1 MASALRKMTSVGA
14 DVRQIA
20 ALLQAKAPKGH
31 MLAYITPQEA
41 ALLKA
46 EGGSGKPQ
54 ADTGI
59 PSFEVGATGGLAY
72 DDSGPGNVVS
82 DSGDGGYVG
91 EPQQVIAQNSDL
103 YPAGQFSNTPG
114 LMSNFYPSG
123 EKRYGFYGPRLD
135 GSQPSTSRSISAPPP
150 PEISIFGNQPV
161 NYQAEFG
168 GAPIPEIPSTYA
180 QVGQPTTT
188 AELQALAGRLG
199 PTGEA
204 PKTPAEGGYADQLS
218 KALGISKGDLAKLGI
233 TGVQAVLGGKQATQA
248 REAGQAGK
256 RDIQAVAAPYQA
268 KGQELQAAAQRGELT
283 PTGQQAI
290 AAARAQAAQGA
301 ERRGG
306 VGAQQM
312 EAQVQ
317 ALRNQLLQQQ
327 YDYGLKLSGI
337 GDQMALGAIRTGMQ
351 ADQYANQLT
360 SSYFNN
366 IARIAAGTPPAA
378 TPGAT

>member
-1 MASALRKMTSVGA
+1 
-14 DVRQIA
+14 
-20 ALLQAKAPKGH
+20 LQ
-31 MLAYITPQEA
+31 T
-41 ALLKA
+41 
-46 EGGSGKPQ
+46 
-54 ADTGI
+54 
-59 PSFEVGATGGLAY
+59 
-72 DDSGPGNVVS
+72 
-82 DSGDGGYVG
+82 
-91 EPQQVIAQNSDL
+91 
-103 YPAGQFSNTPG
+103 
-114 LMSNFYPSG
+114 
-123 EKRYGFYGPRLD
+123 
-135 GSQPSTSRSISAPPP
+135 
-150 PEISIFGNQPV
+150 
-161 NYQAEFG
+161 
-168 GAPIPEIPSTYA
+168 
-180 QVGQPTTT
+180 
-188 AELQALAGRLG
+188 LAGRLG

-204 PKTPAEGGYADQLS
+204 VKPEKPYADRLAE
-218 KALGISKGDLAKLGI
+218 ALGISKGDLAKLGI
-233 TGVQAVLGGKQATQA
+233 TGVQAVLGGRQATQA
-248 REAGQAGK
+248 REAGQAGR

-268 KGQELQAAAQRGELT
+268 QGQQLQAAAQRGELT

-306 VGAQQM
+306 VGAQQT

-366 IARIAAGTPPAA
+366 IARIAAGTPTA

>member
-1 MASALRKMTSVGA
+1 MASALRKMTTVGA

-46 EGGSGKPQ
+46 EGGSGKPH
-54 ADTGI
+54 ADTGV
-59 PSFEVGATGGLAY
+59 PSFENEFEMTEQDMG
-72 DDSGPGNVVS
+72 
-82 DSGDGGYVG
+82 
-91 EPQQVIAQNSDL
+91 
-103 YPAGQFSNTPG
+103 AGQVPT
-114 LMSNFYPSG
+114 
-123 EKRYGFYGPRLD
+123 D
-135 GSQPSTSRSISAPPP
+135 AGSSMPVDTFVGSAPEISPTISAPPP
-150 PEISIFGNQPV
+150 PEISTFPTGSQFETPTAPV
-161 NYQAEFG
+161 
-168 GAPIPEIPSTYA
+168 APGLA
-180 QVGQPTTT
+180 APTP
-188 AELQALAGRLG
+188 ADLQQYMDIGAGRATALPDQA
-199 PTGEA
+199 PTQDIGLMDRA
-204 PKTPAEGGYADQLS
+204 AKATGLS
-218 KALGISKGDLAKLGI
+218 KDTLARLGI
-233 TGVQAVLGGKQATQA
+233 TGVQALLGGRQATEA
-248 REAGQAGK
+248 REAGQAG
-256 RDIQAVAAPYQA
+256 RREIQAVAAPYQA

-301 ERRGG
+301 QARGG
-306 VGAQQM
+306 VGAQQT

-366 IARIAAGTPPAA
+366 IARIAAGTPTARPEVA
-378 TPGAT
+378 

>member
-20 ALLQAKAPKGH
+20 ALLQAKAPQGH
-31 MLAYITPQEA
+31 MLAYITPKEA

-46 EGGSGKPQ
+46 QGGSGEP
-54 ADTGI
+54 DPETGI
-59 PSFEVGATGGLAY
+59 PSFQDEYGGNEFYSVADMPQESYAGPSSEADTVGLQ
-72 DDSGPGNVVS
+72 P
-82 DSGDGGYVG
+82 
-91 EPQQVIAQNSDL
+91 
-103 YPAGQFSNTPG
+103 QFSET
-114 LMSNFYPSG
+114 
-123 EKRYGFYGPRLD
+123 
-135 GSQPSTSRSISAPPP
+135 ISAAPP
-150 PEISIFGNQPV
+150 PEISTFPMGSQFEPTITQDIAP
-161 NYQAEFG
+161 
-168 GAPIPEIPSTYA
+168 APIAPGLNAPVPADIQQYMDI
-180 QVGQPTTT
+180 G
-188 AELQALAGRLG
+188 AGRATALPDLAPAQEIG
-199 PTGEA
+199 LMDRAAKATG
-204 PKTPAEGGYADQLS
+204 LS
-218 KALGISKGDLAKLGI
+218 KDTLARLGI
-233 TGVQAVLGGKQATQA
+233 TGVQALLGGRQAAQA
-248 REAGQAGK
+248 REAGQAG
-256 RDIQAVAAPYQA
+256 RREIQAVAAPYQA

-306 VGAQQM
+306 VGAQQT

-366 IARIAAGTPPAA
+366 IARIAAGTPAA

>member
-1 MASALRKMTSVGA
+1 MASALRKMTGIGA

-46 EGGSGKPQ
+46 EGGSGKPH
-54 ADTGI
+54 ADTGV
-59 PSFEVGATGGLAY
+59 PSFQPLEMTEQDMGAEQTPSDAGSSMPVDTSVG
-72 DDSGPGNVVS
+72 S
-82 DSGDGGYVG
+82 
-91 EPQQVIAQNSDL
+91 EPQ
-103 YPAGQFSNTPG
+103 FS
-114 LMSNFYPSG
+114 
-123 EKRYGFYGPRLD
+123 
-135 GSQPSTSRSISAPPP
+135 QQISAPPP

-168 GAPIPEIPSTYA
+168 GKYEPAPTPVAPGLPVASPADIQQYMDI
-180 QVGQPTTT
+180 G
-188 AELQALAGRLG
+188 AGRATALPDQEG
-199 PTGEA
+199 PQ
-204 PKTPAEGGYADQLS
+204 KGYADKLS
-218 KALGISKGDLAKLGI
+218 EALGISKGDLGKLGVAGI
-233 TGVQAVLGGKQATQA
+233 QGLLGGKQATQA

-256 RDIQAVAAPYQA
+256 QEIQAVAAPYQA

-366 IARIAAGTPPAA
+366 IARIAAGTPTA
-378 TPGAT
+378 TRTEVTYGTS

>member
-59 PSFEVGATGGLAY
+59 PSFENELDMTEQDMGAGQAPTDAGSSMPVDTSGG
-72 DDSGPGNVVS
+72 S
-82 DSGDGGYVG
+82 
-91 EPQQVIAQNSDL
+91 EPQ
-103 YPAGQFSNTPG
+103 FS
-114 LMSNFYPSG
+114 
-123 EKRYGFYGPRLD
+123 
-135 GSQPSTSRSISAPPP
+135 STVSAAPP
-150 PEISIFGNQPV
+150 PEISSFPAYEPLTV
-161 NYQAEFG
+161 G
-168 GAPIPEIPSTYA
+168 GR
-180 QVGQPTTT
+180 
-188 AELQALAGRLG
+188 ELQPAEYAGAADRLATPTSPAAPTATDVQQYMDMGAGRATALPDQAPAQDVG
-199 PTGEA
+199 LMDRAAKATGM
-204 PKTPAEGGYADQLS
+204 S
-218 KALGISKGDLAKLGI
+218 KDTLARLGI
-233 TGVQAVLGGKQATQA
+233 TGVQALLGGRQATQA

-256 RDIQAVAAPYQA
+256 QEIQAVAAPYQA

-290 AAARAQAAQGA
+290 QAARAQAAQGA
-301 ERRGG
+301 QARGG

-366 IARIAAGTPPAA
+366 IARIAAGTPTA
-378 TPGAT
+378 TRPGVE

>member
-20 ALLQAKAPKGH
+20 ALLQAKAPQGH
-31 MLAYITPQEA
+31 MLAYITPKEA

-46 EGGSGKPQ
+46 QGGSGEPD
-54 ADTGI
+54 AETGI
-59 PSFEVGATGGLAY
+59 PSFQDEYGGNEFYSVADMPQESYAGPSSEADTVGFQ
-72 DDSGPGNVVS
+72 P
-82 DSGDGGYVG
+82 
-91 EPQQVIAQNSDL
+91 
-103 YPAGQFSNTPG
+103 QFSET
-114 LMSNFYPSG
+114 
-123 EKRYGFYGPRLD
+123 
-135 GSQPSTSRSISAPPP
+135 ISAAPP
-150 PEISIFGNQPV
+150 PEISTFPMGSQFEPTITQDVAP
-161 NYQAEFG
+161 
-168 GAPIPEIPSTYA
+168 APIAPGLSAPVPADIQQYMDI
-180 QVGQPTTT
+180 G
-188 AELQALAGRLG
+188 AGRATALPDLAPAQDLG
-199 PTGEA
+199 LMDRAAQATG
-204 PKTPAEGGYADQLS
+204 LS
-218 KALGISKGDLAKLGI
+218 KDTLARLGI
-233 TGVQAVLGGKQATQA
+233 TGVQALLGGRQAAQA
-248 REAGQAGK
+248 REAGQAGR
-256 RDIQAVAAPYQA
+256 RDIQALAAPYQA
-268 KGQELQAAAQRGELT
+268 QGQQLQAAAQRGELT

-317 ALRNQLLQQQ
+317 ALRTQLLQQQ

-366 IARIAAGTPPAA
+366 IARIAAGTPAA

>member
-20 ALLQAKAPKGH
+20 ALLQAKAPQGH

-46 EGGSGKPQ
+46 QGGSGEP
-54 ADTGI
+54 DPETGI
-59 PSFEVGATGGLAY
+59 PSFQDEYGGNEFYSVADMPQESYAGTSSEADTVGFQ
-72 DDSGPGNVVS
+72 P
-82 DSGDGGYVG
+82 
-91 EPQQVIAQNSDL
+91 
-103 YPAGQFSNTPG
+103 QFSET
-114 LMSNFYPSG
+114 
-123 EKRYGFYGPRLD
+123 
-135 GSQPSTSRSISAPPP
+135 ISAAPP
-150 PEISIFGNQPV
+150 PEISTFPMGSQFEPTITQDVAP
-161 NYQAEFG
+161 
-168 GAPIPEIPSTYA
+168 APIAPGLNAPVPADIQQYMDI
-180 QVGQPTTT
+180 G
-188 AELQALAGRLG
+188 AGRATALPDLAPAQDLG
-199 PTGEA
+199 LMDRAAQATG
-204 PKTPAEGGYADQLS
+204 LS
-218 KALGISKGDLAKLGI
+218 KDTLARLGI
-233 TGVQAVLGGKQATQA
+233 TGVQALLGGRQAAQA
-248 REAGQAGK
+248 REAGQAGR
-256 RDIQAVAAPYQA
+256 RDIQALAAPYQA
-268 KGQELQAAAQRGELT
+268 KGQELQASAQRGELT

-317 ALRNQLLQQQ
+317 ALRTQLLQQQ

-366 IARIAAGTPPAA
+366 IARIAAGTPAA

>member
-20 ALLQAKAPKGH
+20 ALLQAKAPQGH

-46 EGGSGKPQ
+46 QGGSGEP
-54 ADTGI
+54 DPETGI
-59 PSFEVGATGGLAY
+59 PSFQDEYGGNEFYSVADMPQESYAGPSSEADTVGFQ
-72 DDSGPGNVVS
+72 P
-82 DSGDGGYVG
+82 
-91 EPQQVIAQNSDL
+91 
-103 YPAGQFSNTPG
+103 QFSET
-114 LMSNFYPSG
+114 
-123 EKRYGFYGPRLD
+123 
-135 GSQPSTSRSISAPPP
+135 ISAAPP
-150 PEISIFGNQPV
+150 PEISTFPMGSQFEPTITQDVAP
-161 NYQAEFG
+161 
-168 GAPIPEIPSTYA
+168 APIAPGLNAPVPADIQQYMDI
-180 QVGQPTTT
+180 G
-188 AELQALAGRLG
+188 AGRATALPDLAPAQDLG
-199 PTGEA
+199 LMDRAAKATG
-204 PKTPAEGGYADQLS
+204 LS
-218 KALGISKGDLAKLGI
+218 KDTLARLGI
-233 TGVQAVLGGKQATQA
+233 TGVQALLGGRQAAQA
-248 REAGQAGK
+248 REAGQAGR
-256 RDIQAVAAPYQA
+256 RDIQALAAPYQA
-268 KGQELQAAAQRGELT
+268 QGQSLQAAAQRGELT

-317 ALRNQLLQQQ
+317 ALRTQLLQQQ

-366 IARIAAGTPPAA
+366 IARIAAGTPAA

>member
-20 ALLQAKAPKGH
+20 ALLQAKAPQGH

-46 EGGSGKPQ
+46 QGGSGEP
-54 ADTGI
+54 DPETGI
-59 PSFEVGATGGLAY
+59 PSFQDEYGGNEFYSVADMPQESYAGPSSEADTVGFQ
-72 DDSGPGNVVS
+72 P
-82 DSGDGGYVG
+82 
-91 EPQQVIAQNSDL
+91 
-103 YPAGQFSNTPG
+103 QFSET
-114 LMSNFYPSG
+114 
-123 EKRYGFYGPRLD
+123 
-135 GSQPSTSRSISAPPP
+135 ISAAPP
-150 PEISIFGNQPV
+150 PEISTFPMGSQFEPTITQDFAP
-161 NYQAEFG
+161 
-168 GAPIPEIPSTYA
+168 APIAPGLNAPVPADIQQYMDI
-180 QVGQPTTT
+180 G
-188 AELQALAGRLG
+188 AGRATALPDLAPAQDLG
-199 PTGEA
+199 LMDRAAKATG
-204 PKTPAEGGYADQLS
+204 LS
-218 KALGISKGDLAKLGI
+218 KDTLARLGI
-233 TGVQAVLGGKQATQA
+233 TGVQALLGGRQAAQA
-248 REAGQAGK
+248 REASQAGK

-290 AAARAQAAQGA
+290 AAARAQAAHGA

-306 VGAQQM
+306 VGAQQT

-366 IARIAAGTPPAA
+366 IARIAAGTPAA
-378 TPGAT
+378 TRPEGA

>member
-1 MASALRKMTSVGA
+1 MTSVGA

-41 ALLKA
+41 ALLKS
-46 EGGSGKPQ
+46 EGGSGKPHE
-54 ADTGI
+54 DTGI
-59 PSFEVGATGGLAY
+59 PSFENEYEMTEQDMGAGQQPQESY
-72 DDSGPGNVVS
+72 SGPSSEAETVGLPPQVS
-82 DSGDGGYVG
+82 
-91 EPQQVIAQNSDL
+91 E
-103 YPAGQFSNTPG
+103 T
-114 LMSNFYPSG
+114 
-123 EKRYGFYGPRLD
+123 
-135 GSQPSTSRSISAPPP
+135 ISAAPP
-150 PEISIFGNQPV
+150 PEISTFPMGSQFETPTAPV
-161 NYQAEFG
+161 
-168 GAPIPEIPSTYA
+168 APGLAAPS
-180 QVGQPTTT
+180 P
-188 AELQALAGRLG
+188 AELQQYMDIGAGRATALPDQAPAQEIG
-199 PTGEA
+199 LMDRAAKATG
-204 PKTPAEGGYADQLS
+204 LS
-218 KALGISKGDLAKLGI
+218 KDTLARLGI

-256 RDIQAVAAPYQA
+256 REIQAVAAPYQA
-268 KGQELQAAAQRGELT
+268 KGQELQSAAQRGELT

-306 VGAQQM
+306 VGAQQT

-366 IARIAAGTPPAA
+366 IARIAAGTPTA

>member
-20 ALLQAKAPKGH
+20 ALLQAKAPQGH

-46 EGGSGKPQ
+46 QGGSGEP
-54 ADTGI
+54 DPETGI
-59 PSFEVGATGGLAY
+59 PSFQDEYGGNEFYSVADMPQESYAGPSSEADTVGFQ
-72 DDSGPGNVVS
+72 P
-82 DSGDGGYVG
+82 
-91 EPQQVIAQNSDL
+91 
-103 YPAGQFSNTPG
+103 QFSET
-114 LMSNFYPSG
+114 
-123 EKRYGFYGPRLD
+123 
-135 GSQPSTSRSISAPPP
+135 ISAAPP
-150 PEISIFGNQPV
+150 PEISTFPMGSQFEPTITQDVAP
-161 NYQAEFG
+161 
-168 GAPIPEIPSTYA
+168 APIAPGLSAPVPADIQQYMDI
-180 QVGQPTTT
+180 G
-188 AELQALAGRLG
+188 AGRATALPDLAPAQEIG
-199 PTGEA
+199 LMDRAAKATG
-204 PKTPAEGGYADQLS
+204 LS
-218 KALGISKGDLAKLGI
+218 KDTLARLGI
-233 TGVQAVLGGKQATQA
+233 TGVQALLGGRQAAQA
-248 REAGQAGK
+248 REAGQAG
-256 RDIQAVAAPYQA
+256 RREIQAVAAPYQA

-306 VGAQQM
+306 VGAQQT

-366 IARIAAGTPPAA
+366 IARIAAGTPAA

>member
-59 PSFEVGATGGLAY
+59 PSFQNESGGNEFYSVGDMPQESYGG
-72 DDSGPGNVVS
+72 
-82 DSGDGGYVG
+82 
-91 EPQQVIAQNSDL
+91 
-103 YPAGQFSNTPG
+103 
-114 LMSNFYPSG
+114 
-123 EKRYGFYGPRLD
+123 
-135 GSQPSTSRSISAPPP
+135 PSTEAETVGSAFQLPETISAPPP
-150 PEISIFGNQPV
+150 PEISISQTQPV
-161 NYQAEFG
+161 DYQAELG
-168 GAPIPEIPSTYA
+168 GAPIPAIPSTMQEA
-180 QVGQPTTT
+180 GQPTTT
-188 AELQALAGRLG
+188 SELQTLAGRLG
-199 PTGEA
+199 PTGEVPKA
-204 PKTPAEGGYADQLS
+204 PSEGGYIDQLS
-218 KALGISKGDLAKLGI
+218 KALGISRGDLGKLGVA
-233 TGVQAVLGGKQATQA
+233 GVQGLLGGRQAAQA
-248 REAGQAGK
+248 AEAGQAGK
-256 RDIQAVAAPYQA
+256 REIQAVAAPYQA

-301 ERRGG
+301 QARGG

-317 ALRNQLLQQQ
+317 ALRQQLLQQQ

-366 IARIAAGTPPAA
+366 IARIAAGTPTARA
-378 TPGAT
+378 EA

>member
-54 ADTGI
+54 EDTGI
-59 PSFEVGATGGLAY
+59 PSFQPLDMTEQDMGAGQQTEESYSGPSSEAETVGSEAIFSDPISYSPPPGKLVSDAYSLPVPGGGERLRVGGAEGFRAAPEAIATPTLTAGGPRPEYDITNRMDATGAIQ
-72 DDSGPGNVVS
+72 D
-82 DSGDGGYVG
+82 
-91 EPQQVIAQNSDL
+91 A
-103 YPAGQFSNTPG
+103 A
-114 LMSNFYPSG
+114 
-123 EKRYGFYGPRLD
+123 K
-135 GSQPSTSRSISAPPP
+135 AP
-150 PEISIFGNQPV
+150 E
-161 NYQAEFG
+161 
-168 GAPIPEIPSTYA
+168 
-180 QVGQPTTT
+180 
-188 AELQALAGRLG
+188 
-199 PTGEA
+199 
-204 PKTPAEGGYADQLS
+204 GYADKLS

-256 RDIQAVAAPYQA
+256 QEIQAVAAPYQA

-366 IARIAAGTPPAA
+366 IARIAAGTPTAA

>member
-20 ALLQAKAPKGH
+20 ALLQAKAPQGH
-31 MLAYITPQEA
+31 MLAYITPKEA

-46 EGGSGKPQ
+46 QGGSGEP
-54 ADTGI
+54 DMETGI
-59 PSFEVGATGGLAY
+59 PSFQDEYGGNEFYSVADMPQESYAGTSSEADTVGFQ
-72 DDSGPGNVVS
+72 P
-82 DSGDGGYVG
+82 
-91 EPQQVIAQNSDL
+91 
-103 YPAGQFSNTPG
+103 QFSET
-114 LMSNFYPSG
+114 
-123 EKRYGFYGPRLD
+123 
-135 GSQPSTSRSISAPPP
+135 ISAAPP
-150 PEISIFGNQPV
+150 PEISTFPMGSQFEPTITQDVAP
-161 NYQAEFG
+161 
-168 GAPIPEIPSTYA
+168 APIAPGLNAPVPADIQQYMDI
-180 QVGQPTTT
+180 G
-188 AELQALAGRLG
+188 AGRATALPDLAPAQDLG
-199 PTGEA
+199 LMDRAAKATG
-204 PKTPAEGGYADQLS
+204 LS
-218 KALGISKGDLAKLGI
+218 KDTLARLGI
-233 TGVQAVLGGKQATQA
+233 TGVQALLGGRQAAQA
-248 REAGQAGK
+248 REAGQAG
-256 RDIQAVAAPYQA
+256 RREIQAVAAPYQA
-268 KGQELQAAAQRGELT
+268 QGQSLQAAAQRGELT

-366 IARIAAGTPPAA
+366 IARIAAGTPAPTRPEVA
-378 TPGAT
+378 

>member
-46 EGGSGKPQ
+46 EGGSGKPHS
-54 ADTGI
+54 DTGI
-59 PSFEVGATGGLAY
+59 PSFENEFETGFE
-72 DDSGPGNVVS
+72 
-82 DSGDGGYVG
+82 GYVQQQAPSDAG
-91 EPQQVIAQNSDL
+91 SSMPVDTSVGSEPV
-103 YPAGQFSNTPG
+103 F
-114 LMSNFYPSG
+114 
-123 EKRYGFYGPRLD
+123 
-135 GSQPSTSRSISAPPP
+135 SQPISAAPP
-150 PEISIFGNQPV
+150 PEISSFPAYEPLTV
-161 NYQAEFG
+161 G
-168 GAPIPEIPSTYA
+168 GR
-180 QVGQPTTT
+180 
-188 AELQALAGRLG
+188 ELQPAEYAGAADRLAAGAVPSVPTAPTPADIQQYMDIGAGRATALPDQA
-199 PTGEA
+199 PTQDIGLMDRA
-204 PKTPAEGGYADQLS
+204 AKATGLS
-218 KALGISKGDLAKLGI
+218 KDTLARLGI
-233 TGVQAVLGGKQATQA
+233 TGVQALLGGRQATEA
-248 REAGQAGK
+248 REAGQAG
-256 RDIQAVAAPYQA
+256 RREIQAVAAPYQA

-306 VGAQQM
+306 VGAQQT

-366 IARIAAGTPPAA
+366 IARIAAGTPAA
-378 TPGAT
+378 TRPEGA

>member
-1 MASALRKMTSVGA
+1 MTSVGA

-20 ALLQAKAPKGH
+20 ALLQAKAPQGH

-46 EGGSGKPQ
+46 QGGSGEP
-54 ADTGI
+54 DPETGI
-59 PSFEVGATGGLAY
+59 PSFQDEYGGNEFYSVADMPQESYAGPSSEADTVGFQ
-72 DDSGPGNVVS
+72 P
-82 DSGDGGYVG
+82 
-91 EPQQVIAQNSDL
+91 
-103 YPAGQFSNTPG
+103 QFSET
-114 LMSNFYPSG
+114 
-123 EKRYGFYGPRLD
+123 
-135 GSQPSTSRSISAPPP
+135 ISAAPP
-150 PEISIFGNQPV
+150 PEISTFPMGSQFEPTITQDFAP
-161 NYQAEFG
+161 
-168 GAPIPEIPSTYA
+168 APIAPGLNAP
-180 QVGQPTTT
+180 VPTDI
-188 AELQALAGRLG
+188 QQYMDIGAGRATALPDLAPTQDLG
-199 PTGEA
+199 LMDRAAKATG
-204 PKTPAEGGYADQLS
+204 LS
-218 KALGISKGDLAKLGI
+218 KDTLARLGI
-233 TGVQAVLGGKQATQA
+233 TGVQALLGGRQAAQA
-248 REAGQAGK
+248 REAGQAG
-256 RDIQAVAAPYQA
+256 RREIQAVAAPYQA

-317 ALRNQLLQQQ
+317 ALRTQLLQQQ

-366 IARIAAGTPPAA
+366 IARIAAGTPAA

>member
-20 ALLQAKAPKGH
+20 ALLQAKAPQGH

-46 EGGSGKPQ
+46 QGGSGDIQ

-59 PSFEVGATGGLAY
+59 PSFEVGATGGESYGEYY
-72 DDSGPGNVVS
+72 DNTSAPLESYSGP
-82 DSGDGGYVG
+82 SGAEESATVG
-91 EPQQVIAQNSDL
+91 L
-103 YPAGQFSNTPG
+103 PG
-114 LMSNFYPSG
+114 
-123 EKRYGFYGPRLD
+123 YGFE
-135 GSQPSTSRSISAPPP
+135 TISVAPP
-150 PEISIFGNQPV
+150 PEISTFPMGSQFEPTITQDFAP
-161 NYQAEFG
+161 
-168 GAPIPEIPSTYA
+168 APIAPGLSAPVPADIQQYMDI
-180 QVGQPTTT
+180 G
-188 AELQALAGRLG
+188 AGRATALPDLAPAQDLG
-199 PTGEA
+199 LMDRAAQATG
-204 PKTPAEGGYADQLS
+204 LS
-218 KALGISKGDLAKLGI
+218 KDTLARLGI
-233 TGVQAVLGGKQATQA
+233 TGVQALLGGRQAAQA
-248 REAGQAGK
+248 REAGQAG
-256 RDIQAVAAPYQA
+256 RREIQAVAAPYQA

-317 ALRNQLLQQQ
+317 ALRTQLLQQQ

-366 IARIAAGTPPAA
+366 IARIAAGTPAA
-378 TPGAT
+378 TPGAA

>member
-1 MASALRKMTSVGA
+1 MASALRKMTGIGA

-46 EGGSGKPQ
+46 EGGSGKPHS
-54 ADTGI
+54 DTGI
-59 PSFEVGATGGLAY
+59 PSFENEFETGFE
-72 DDSGPGNVVS
+72 
-82 DSGDGGYVG
+82 GYVQQQAPSDAG
-91 EPQQVIAQNSDL
+91 SSMPVDTSVGSEPV
-103 YPAGQFSNTPG
+103 F
-114 LMSNFYPSG
+114 
-123 EKRYGFYGPRLD
+123 
-135 GSQPSTSRSISAPPP
+135 SQPISAAPP
-150 PEISIFGNQPV
+150 PEISSFPAYEPLTV
-161 NYQAEFG
+161 G
-168 GAPIPEIPSTYA
+168 GR
-180 QVGQPTTT
+180 
-188 AELQALAGRLG
+188 ELQPAEYAGAADRLAAGAVPSVPTAPTPADIQQYMDIGAGRATALPDQA
-199 PTGEA
+199 PTQDIGLMDRA
-204 PKTPAEGGYADQLS
+204 AKATGLS
-218 KALGISKGDLAKLGI
+218 KDTLARLGI
-233 TGVQAVLGGKQATQA
+233 TGVQALLGGRQATEA
-248 REAGQAGK
+248 REAGQAG
-256 RDIQAVAAPYQA
+256 RREIQAVAAPYQA

-306 VGAQQM
+306 VGAQQT

-366 IARIAAGTPPAA
+366 IARIAAGTPTARA
-378 TPGAT
+378 EA

>member
-1 MASALRKMTSVGA
+1 MASALRKMTGIGA

-20 ALLQAKAPKGH
+20 ALLQAKAPQGH

-46 EGGSGKPQ
+46 QGGSGEP
-54 ADTGI
+54 DMETGI
-59 PSFEVGATGGLAY
+59 PSFQEEYGGNEFYSVADMPQESYAGPSSEADTVGFQ
-72 DDSGPGNVVS
+72 P
-82 DSGDGGYVG
+82 
-91 EPQQVIAQNSDL
+91 
-103 YPAGQFSNTPG
+103 QFSET
-114 LMSNFYPSG
+114 
-123 EKRYGFYGPRLD
+123 
-135 GSQPSTSRSISAPPP
+135 ISAAPP
-150 PEISIFGNQPV
+150 PEISTFPMGSQFEPAITQDVAP
-161 NYQAEFG
+161 
-168 GAPIPEIPSTYA
+168 APIAPGLNAPVPADIQQYMDI
-180 QVGQPTTT
+180 G
-188 AELQALAGRLG
+188 AGRATALPDLAPAQDLG
-199 PTGEA
+199 LMDRAAQATG
-204 PKTPAEGGYADQLS
+204 LS
-218 KALGISKGDLAKLGI
+218 KDTLARLGI
-233 TGVQAVLGGKQATQA
+233 TGVQALLGGRQAAQA
-248 REAGQAGK
+248 REAGQAG
-256 RDIQAVAAPYQA
+256 RREIQAVAAPYQA
-268 KGQELQAAAQRGELT
+268 QGQQLQAAAQRGELT

-306 VGAQQM
+306 VGAQQT

-366 IARIAAGTPPAA
+366 IARIASGTPAA
-378 TPGAT
+378 TRPEGA

>member
-1 MASALRKMTSVGA
+1 MASALRKMTGIGA

-54 ADTGI
+54 EDTGI
-59 PSFEVGATGGLAY
+59 PSFEVGATGGESYGDYY
-72 DDSGPGNVVS
+72 DNTSAPVESYSGPSGAEEAATVGSAPQVS
-82 DSGDGGYVG
+82 
-91 EPQQVIAQNSDL
+91 E
-103 YPAGQFSNTPG
+103 T
-114 LMSNFYPSG
+114 
-123 EKRYGFYGPRLD
+123 
-135 GSQPSTSRSISAPPP
+135 ISAAPP
-150 PEISIFGNQPV
+150 PEISTFPMGSQFETPTAPV
-161 NYQAEFG
+161 
-168 GAPIPEIPSTYA
+168 APGLA
-180 QVGQPTTT
+180 APTP
-188 AELQALAGRLG
+188 ADLQQYMDIGAGRATALPDQAPAQEIG
-199 PTGEA
+199 LMDRAAKATG
-204 PKTPAEGGYADQLS
+204 LS
-218 KALGISKGDLAKLGI
+218 KDTLARLGI
-233 TGVQAVLGGKQATQA
+233 TGVQALLGGKQAAQA

>member
-20 ALLQAKAPKGH
+20 ALLQAKAPQGH

-46 EGGSGKPQ
+46 QGGSGEP
-54 ADTGI
+54 DPETGI
-59 PSFEVGATGGLAY
+59 PSFQEDFETGFEGYVQQGTPEPAY
-72 DDSGPGNVVS
+72 SGP
-82 DSGDGGYVG
+82 SGAEEAATVG
-91 EPQQVIAQNSDL
+91 SAP
-103 YPAGQFSNTPG
+103 QFSET
-114 LMSNFYPSG
+114 
-123 EKRYGFYGPRLD
+123 
-135 GSQPSTSRSISAPPP
+135 ISAPPP

-161 NYQAEFG
+161 DYQADFSGRYEP
-168 GAPIPEIPSTYA
+168 APAPVAPGLPVATPADIQQYMDI
-180 QVGQPTTT
+180 G
-188 AELQALAGRLG
+188 AGRATALPDLAPAQDIG
-199 PTGEA
+199 LMDRAAKATG
-204 PKTPAEGGYADQLS
+204 LS
-218 KALGISKGDLAKLGI
+218 KDTLARLGI
-233 TGVQAVLGGKQATQA
+233 TGVQALLGSRQAAQA
-248 REAGQAGK
+248 RDASQAGK
-256 RDIQAVAAPYQA
+256 REIQAVAAPYQA
-268 KGQELQAAAQRGELT
+268 QGQQLQAAAQRGELT

-306 VGAQQM
+306 VGAQQT

-366 IARIAAGTPPAA
+366 IARIAAGTPTA

>member
-46 EGGSGKPQ
+46 EGGSGKPH
-54 ADTGI
+54 ADTGV
-59 PSFEVGATGGLAY
+59 PSFENEFEAGNEGFTYEQPAPAAY
-72 DDSGPGNVVS
+72 SGPSSAEEAANV
-82 DSGDGGYVG
+82 
-91 EPQQVIAQNSDL
+91 
-103 YPAGQFSNTPG
+103 
-114 LMSNFYPSG
+114 
-123 EKRYGFYGPRLD
+123 
-135 GSQPSTSRSISAPPP
+135 GSAPEISPTISAPPP
-150 PEISIFGNQPV
+150 PEISTFPTGSQFETPTAPV
-161 NYQAEFG
+161 
-168 GAPIPEIPSTYA
+168 AP
-180 QVGQPTTT
+180 G
-188 AELQALAGRLG
+188 LAG
-199 PTGEA
+199 A
-204 PKTPAEGGYADQLS
+204 TPADVQQYMDIGAGRATALPDQAPAQEMGLMDRAAKATGLS
-218 KALGISKGDLAKLGI
+218 KDTLARLGI
-233 TGVQAVLGGKQATQA
+233 TGVQGLLGGRQAAQA
-248 REAGQAGK
+248 AEAGQAGK
-256 RDIQAVAAPYQA
+256 REIQAVAAPYQA

-290 AAARAQAAQGA
+290 QAARAQAAQGA
-301 ERRGG
+301 QARGG
-306 VGAQQM
+306 VGAQQI

-366 IARIAAGTPPAA
+366 IARIAAGTPTARA
-378 TPGAT
+378 EA

>member
-41 ALLKA
+41 ALLKS

-54 ADTGI
+54 EDTGI
-59 PSFEVGATGGLAY
+59 PSFENEFEMTEQDMG
-72 DDSGPGNVVS
+72 
-82 DSGDGGYVG
+82 
-91 EPQQVIAQNSDL
+91 
-103 YPAGQFSNTPG
+103 AGQVPT
-114 LMSNFYPSG
+114 
-123 EKRYGFYGPRLD
+123 D
-135 GSQPSTSRSISAPPP
+135 AGSSMPVDTVVGSAPEISPTISAPPP
-150 PEISIFGNQPV
+150 PEISTFPTGSQFETPTAPV
-161 NYQAEFG
+161 
-168 GAPIPEIPSTYA
+168 AP
-180 QVGQPTTT
+180 G
-188 AELQALAGRLG
+188 LAG
-199 PTGEA
+199 A
-204 PKTPAEGGYADQLS
+204 TPADIQQYMDIGAGRATALPDQAPAQEMGLMDRAAKATGLS
-218 KALGISKGDLAKLGI
+218 KDTLARLGI
-233 TGVQAVLGGKQATQA
+233 TGVQGLLGGRQAAQA
-248 REAGQAGK
+248 AEAGQAGK
-256 RDIQAVAAPYQA
+256 REIQAVAAPYQA

-290 AAARAQAAQGA
+290 QAARAQAAQGA
-301 ERRGG
+301 QARGG
-306 VGAQQM
+306 VGAQQI

-360 SSYFNN
+360 ASYFSN
-366 IARIAAGTPPAA
+366 IARIAAGTPTAKPEVA
-378 TPGAT
+378 

>member
-59 PSFEVGATGGLAY
+59 PSFENEDAGNEFYSVGDMPQESYGG
-72 DDSGPGNVVS
+72 
-82 DSGDGGYVG
+82 
-91 EPQQVIAQNSDL
+91 
-103 YPAGQFSNTPG
+103 
-114 LMSNFYPSG
+114 
-123 EKRYGFYGPRLD
+123 
-135 GSQPSTSRSISAPPP
+135 PSTEAETVGLPPPVSEAISAPPP
-150 PEISIFGNQPV
+150 PEISISQTQPV
-161 NYQAEFG
+161 DYQAEFG
-168 GAPIPEIPSTYA
+168 GAPIPAIPSTMQEA
-180 QVGQPTTT
+180 GQPTTT
-188 AELQALAGRLG
+188 AELQTLAGRLG
-199 PTGEA
+199 PTGEVSKA
-204 PKTPAEGGYADQLS
+204 PAEGGYIDQLS
-218 KALGISKGDLAKLGI
+218 KALGISKGDLGKLGVA
-233 TGVQAVLGGKQATQA
+233 GVQGLLGGRQAAQA
-248 REAGQAGK
+248 AEAGQAGK
-256 RDIQAVAAPYQA
+256 REIQAVAAPYQA

-301 ERRGG
+301 QARGG

-317 ALRNQLLQQQ
+317 ALRQQLLQQQ

-360 SSYFNN
+360 ATYFNN
-366 IARIAAGTPPAA
+366 MTRTIFGSPTE
-378 TPGAT
+378 TKPGVR

>member
-46 EGGSGKPQ
+46 EGGSGKPHS
-54 ADTGI
+54 DTGI
-59 PSFEVGATGGLAY
+59 PSFEVGATGGESYGDYY
-72 DDSGPGNVVS
+72 DNTAAPVESYSGP
-82 DSGDGGYVG
+82 SGAEEAATVGLPGY
-91 EPQQVIAQNSDL
+91 
-103 YPAGQFSNTPG
+103 
-114 LMSNFYPSG
+114 
-123 EKRYGFYGPRLD
+123 
-135 GSQPSTSRSISAPPP
+135 GSETISAAPP
-150 PEISIFGNQPV
+150 PEISIFGNAPV

-168 GAPIPEIPSTYA
+168 GAPVPETPATYA
-180 QVGQPTTT
+180 EVGQPITTP
-188 AELQALAGRLG
+188 ELQTLAGRLG

-204 PKTPAEGGYADQLS
+204 PKEPTQDIGLMDRASKATGLS
-218 KALGISKGDLAKLGI
+218 KDTLARLGI
-233 TGVQAVLGGKQATQA
+233 TGVQALLGSRQAAQA
-248 REAGQAGK
+248 RDASQAGK
-256 RDIQAVAAPYQA
+256 REIQAVAAPYQA

-306 VGAQQM
+306 VGAQQT

-366 IARIAAGTPPAA
+366 IARIAAGTPAA
-378 TPGAT
+378 TRPEGA

>member
-20 ALLQAKAPKGH
+20 ALLQAKAPQGH

-46 EGGSGKPQ
+46 QGGSGEP
-54 ADTGI
+54 DPETGI
-59 PSFEVGATGGLAY
+59 PSFQDEYGGNEFYSVADMPQESYAGTSSEADTVGFQ
-72 DDSGPGNVVS
+72 P
-82 DSGDGGYVG
+82 
-91 EPQQVIAQNSDL
+91 
-103 YPAGQFSNTPG
+103 QFSET
-114 LMSNFYPSG
+114 
-123 EKRYGFYGPRLD
+123 
-135 GSQPSTSRSISAPPP
+135 ISAAPP
-150 PEISIFGNQPV
+150 PEISTFPMGSQFEPTITQDVAP
-161 NYQAEFG
+161 
-168 GAPIPEIPSTYA
+168 APIAPGLNAPVPADIQQYMDI
-180 QVGQPTTT
+180 G
-188 AELQALAGRLG
+188 AGRATALPDLAPAQDLG
-199 PTGEA
+199 LMDRAAKATG
-204 PKTPAEGGYADQLS
+204 LS
-218 KALGISKGDLAKLGI
+218 KDTLARLGI
-233 TGVQAVLGGKQATQA
+233 TGVQALLGGRQAAQA
-248 REAGQAGK
+248 REAGQAGR
-256 RDIQAVAAPYQA
+256 RDIQALAAPYQA
-268 KGQELQAAAQRGELT
+268 QGQQLQAAAQRGELT

-317 ALRNQLLQQQ
+317 ALRTQLLQQQ

>member
-1 MASALRKMTSVGA
+1 
-14 DVRQIA
+14 VRQIA
-20 ALLQAKAPKGH
+20 ALLQAKAPQGH

-41 ALLKA
+41 ALLKSQ
-46 EGGSGKPQ
+46 GGSGEVQ

-59 PSFEVGATGGLAY
+59 PSFEVGATGGESYGEYY
-72 DDSGPGNVVS
+72 DNTSAPVESYSGP
-82 DSGDGGYVG
+82 SGAEESATVGLPGY
-91 EPQQVIAQNSDL
+91 
-103 YPAGQFSNTPG
+103 
-114 LMSNFYPSG
+114 
-123 EKRYGFYGPRLD
+123 
-135 GSQPSTSRSISAPPP
+135 GSETISAAPP
-150 PEISIFGNQPV
+150 PEISIYGNAPV
-161 NYQAEFG
+161 NYQADFSGRYEPEP
-168 GAPIPEIPSTYA
+168 APVAPGLPVATPADIQQYMDI
-180 QVGQPTTT
+180 G
-188 AELQALAGRLG
+188 AGRATALPDLAPAQDIG
-199 PTGEA
+199 LMDRAAKATG
-204 PKTPAEGGYADQLS
+204 LS
-218 KALGISKGDLAKLGI
+218 KDTLARLGI
-233 TGVQAVLGGKQATQA
+233 TGVQALLGSRQAAQA
-248 REAGQAGK
+248 RDASQAGK
-256 RDIQAVAAPYQA
+256 REIQAVAAPYQA

-301 ERRGG
+301 QARGG
-306 VGAQQM
+306 VGAQQT

-366 IARIAAGTPPAA
+366 IARIAAGTPTA